1 MEITNTIIKV
11 FPNAPIDALEKTF
24 QHFNITTRQQ
34 QAAFVAQVGHES
46 AGFTRTVE
54 NLNYSA
60 LGLKNTWPNRFKNK
74 ATGEPNEKAN
84 MIARNPQAIANEV
97 YNGRMGNV
105 PGSND
110 GWTYRG
116 RGYLQI
122 TGRDNYKM
130 VGQVMTDKGMINDP
144 NAFVENPALLE
155 QPLYAALSAGA
166 FWEMNGLNRYATDIE
181 TLTKR
186 INGGLIGLDDRKA
199 KYTALLG

>member
-60 LGLKNTWPNRFKNK
+60 LGLKNTWPNRFKDK
-74 ATGEPNEKAN
+74 STGEPNEKAN
-84 MIARNPQAIANEV
+84 TIARNPQAIANEV

-130 VGQVMTDKGMINDP
+130 IGQVMTDKGMINDP

-166 FWEMNGLNRYATDIE
+166 FWEKNGLNRYATDIE

>member
-1 MEITNTIIKV
+1 MEIANTILKV
-11 FPNAPIDALEKTF
+11 FPNAPVDALEKTF

-46 AGFTRTVE
+46 AGFTQIVE

-60 LGLKNTWPNRFKNK
+60 AGLKNTWPSRFKDK

-84 MIARNPQAIANEV
+84 VIARNPQAIANEV
-97 YNGRMGNV
+97 YNGRMGNI
-105 PGSND
+105 PDSND

-130 VGQVMTDKGMINDP
+130 IGQVMTDKGMINDP

-155 QPLYAALSAGA
+155 QPLYAAFSAGA
-166 FWEMNGLNRYATDIE
+166 FWEKNGLNRYATDIE

-199 KYTALLG
+199 KYIALLG

>member
-11 FPNAPIDALEKTF
+11 FPNAPVDALEKTF

-60 LGLKNTWPNRFKNK
+60 NGLKNTWPSRFKDK
-74 ATGEPNEKAN
+74 STGEPNEKAN
-84 MIARNPQAIANEV
+84 AIARNPQAIANEV

-105 PGSND
+105 LGSDD

-130 VGQVMTDKGMINDP
+130 IGQVMTDKGMINDP

-166 FWEMNGLNRYATDIE
+166 FWEKNGLNRYATDIE

-186 INGGLIGLDDRKA
+186 INGGLIGLDDRRA

>member
-1 MEITNTIIKV
+1 M
-11 FPNAPIDALEKTF
+11 
-24 QHFNITTRQQ
+24 
-34 QAAFVAQVGHES
+34 
-46 AGFTRTVE
+46 
-54 NLNYSA
+54 
-60 LGLKNTWPNRFKNK
+60 KNTWPNRFKNK

-130 VGQVMTDKGMINDP
+130 IGQVMTDKGMINDP

-166 FWEMNGLNRYATDIE
+166 FWEKNGLNRYATDIE

>member
-11 FPNAPIDALEKTF
+11 FPNAPVDALEKTF

-46 AGFTRTVE
+46 VGFTRTVE

-60 LGLKNTWPNRFKNK
+60 NGLKNTWPSRFKDK
-74 ATGEPNEKAN
+74 STDEPNEKAN
-84 MIARNPQAIANEV
+84 AIARNPQAIANEV

-105 PGSND
+105 LGSDD

-130 VGQVMTDKGMINDP
+130 IGQVMTDKGMINDP

-166 FWEMNGLNRYATDIE
+166 FWEKNGLNRYATDIE

-186 INGGLIGLDDRKA
+186 INGGLIGLDDRRA

>member
-11 FPNAPIDALEKTF
+11 FPNAPVDALEKTF

-74 ATGEPNEKAN
+74 VTGEPNEKAN

-166 FWEMNGLNRYATDIE
+166 FWERNGLNRYATDIE

>member
-60 LGLKNTWPNRFKNK
+60 LGLKNTWPKRFKNK

-97 YNGRMGNV
+97 YSGRMGNV

-130 VGQVMTDKGMINDP
+130 IGQVMTDKGMINDP
-144 NAFVENPALLE
+144 NAFVENPAILE

-166 FWEMNGLNRYATDIE
+166 FWERNGLNRYATDIE